1 MPEIKQEPIEADI
14 KVEIDSGDEDCNMML
29 GPSVLGLLRV
39 GESPVQGPQKNPVVL
54 NRRGIVSGIISY
66 CIFLS

>member
-14 KVEIDSGDEDCNMML
+14 KVEIDSADEDCTMML

-39 GESPVQGPQKNPVVL
+39 GESPIQSPPKNQVVL
-54 NRRGIVSGIISY
+54 NRRGIVSA
-66 CIFLS
+66 LSEMT